1 MRRLAAVL
9 LMLVIPSVSEGPGR
23 AGRVARASQH
33 HPSPRSL
40 APARDDI
47 GRILILGDSLA
58 RGAGDETGR
67 GIAGALAAL
76 TNAHV
81 ENLGINGARTA
92 NVLQQLTRP
101 DARAAV
107 RRAQVIV
114 VSIGGNDLFGD
125 SIARFASMLAPRVAS
140 HFVAARV
147 ERVIARIRRENPSAR
162 IVLLGLYNPY
172 RRTRMGAWLDAEIAR
187 WDSRII
193 GLFAS
198 CRAVNVVR
206 IADLVDEPRAIS
218 PLDHYH
224 PSALGYRAIAERV
237 WSGM

>member
-1 MRRLAAVL
+1 MRSLAFAVL
-9 LMLVIPSVSEGPGR
+9 LL
-23 AGRVARASQH
+23 ASQP
-33 HPSPRSL
+33 HPSPGSL

-67 GIAGALAAL
+67 GIAGTLAAL
-76 TNAHV
+76 THSPV

-92 NVLQQLTRP
+92 NVMQQLTTP
-101 DARAAV
+101 AARAAV
-107 RRAQVIV
+107 RRAKVIV

-125 SIARFASMLAPRVAS
+125 SIARVVSMLAPRVAS
-140 HFVAARV
+140 YIVAVRV
-147 ERVIARIRRENPSAR
+147 ERVITRIRRENPAAR

-172 RRTRMGAWLDAEIAR
+172 RSTRMGEWLDEQIAR
-187 WDSRII
+187 WDGRII
-193 GLFAS
+193 DRFAS

-206 IADLVDEPRAIS
+206 IADLVDEPRALS
-218 PLDHYH
+218 PVDHYH

-237 WSGM
+237 WSGI